1 MKKICFVTT
10 VSLTMKAFV
19 LETAKYLHNEGG
31 YDVTLICNNDEE
43 FAASLPEYIKF
54 IPVSMARGVDLSVFS
69 SILAFIK
76 IFKEQKFDMVQ
87 FSTPNASLAA
97 SIAAKICKVP
107 VRLYCQWGIRYVG
120 FGGVARKIFKFIE
133 KLVCKNATH
142 INAVSPMNMEFAVTE
157 GLYKEKKAAVVGRG
171 GTIGVDLTN
180 YDFSKKSQWREDI
193 RNKYDLNSDDFVF
206 GFSGRVSADKGCKE
220 LFTAFKKLSEEKEN
234 VKLFIAGP
242 IDDKSGTE
250 DEIFAWAKSSDK
262 VVFTGQVENK
272 KMCYQYTAMD
282 VLVHPTYREG
292 FGMVIQEAAAL
303 GCPVITTD
311 IPGASEVLENGISCL
326 LVKPADWESLYEK
339 MNEICEDPEK
349 ANEMGENAR
358 LFTEKHY
365 ERSIM
370 LKNQFARYEELL
382 K

>member
-19 LETAKYLHNEGG
+19 LESAKYLHNEGG
-31 YDVTLICNNDEE
+31 YDVTLICNNDDE

-69 SILAFIK
+69 SVLAFIK
-76 IFKEQKFDMVQ
+76 IFKEQNYDMVQ

-120 FGGVARKIFKFIE
+120 FSGIVRKIFKFIE
-133 KLVCKNATH
+133 KIVCKNATH
-142 INAVSPMNMEFAVTE
+142 INAVSPMNMKFAINE
-157 GLYKEKKAAVVGRG
+157 GLYKAKKAAVVGRG
-171 GTIGVDLTN
+171 GTIGVDLEN
-180 YDFSKKSQWREDI
+180 YDFSKKKQWRKEI
-193 RNKYDLNSDDFVF
+193 REKNSLDENDFVF

-220 LFTAFKKLSEEKEN
+220 LFTAFKKLIEEKEN
-234 VKLFIAGP
+234 IKLFIAGP
-242 IDDKSGTE
+242 IDDKSGAD
-250 DEIFAWAKSSDK
+250 DEIFDWAKNSDK
-262 VVFTGQVENK
+262 VVFTGQIENK
-272 KMCYQYTAMD
+272 EMCFQYAAMD

-311 IPGASEVLENGISCL
+311 IPGASEVLENGKSCL

-339 MNEICEDPEK
+339 MEEICKDSQK
-349 ANEMGENAR
+349 ATKMGENAR
-358 LFTEKHY
+358 LFTEMHY

-370 LKNQFARYEELL
+370 LKNQFERYKELL

>member
-31 YDVTLICNNDEE
+31 YDVTLICNNDDE

-133 KLVCKNATH
+133 KIVCKNATH
-142 INAVSPMNMEFAVTE
+142 INAVSPMNMEFAVNE
-157 GLYKEKKAAVVGRG
+157 GLYKAKKAAVVGRG

-180 YDFSKKSQWREDI
+180 YDFSKKSQWRKEI
-193 RNKYDLNSDDFVF
+193 RQKNGLDENDFVF

-250 DEIFAWAKSSDK
+250 DEIFTWAKNSDN
-262 VVFTGQVENK
+262 VVFTGQIENK
-272 KMCYQYTAMD
+272 EMCYQYGAMD

-311 IPGASEVLENGISCL
+311 IPGASEVLENGVSCL
-326 LVKPADWESLYEK
+326 LVKPADWKSLYEK
-339 MNEICEDPEK
+339 MNEICEDREK
-349 ANEMGENAR
+349 ANEMGEKAR

-370 LKNQFARYEELL
+370 LKNQFERYEELL

>member
-31 YDVTLICNNDEE
+31 YDVTLICNNDDE

-133 KLVCKNATH
+133 KIVCKNATH
-142 INAVSPMNMEFAVTE
+142 INAVSPMNMEFAVNE
-157 GLYKEKKAAVVGRG
+157 RLYKAKKAAVVGRG

-180 YDFSKKSQWREDI
+180 YDFSKKSQWRKEI
-193 RNKYDLNSDDFVF
+193 RQKNGLDENDFVF

-220 LFTAFKKLSEEKEN
+220 LFTAFKKLSEKKEN

-250 DEIFAWAKSSDK
+250 DEIFTWAKNSDN
-262 VVFTGQVENK
+262 VVFTGQIENK
-272 KMCYQYTAMD
+272 EMCYQYGAMD

-311 IPGASEVLENGISCL
+311 IPGASEVLENGVSCL

-339 MNEICEDPEK
+339 MNEICEDREK
-349 ANEMGENAR
+349 ANEMGEKAR

-370 LKNQFARYEELL
+370 LKNQFERYEELL

>member
-19 LETAKYLHNEGG
+19 LESAKYLHNEGG
-31 YDVTLICNNDEE
+31 YDVTLICNNDDE

-69 SILAFIK
+69 SVLAFIK
-76 IFKEQKFDMVQ
+76 IFKEQNYDMVQ

-120 FGGVARKIFKFIE
+120 FSGIVRKIFKFIE
-133 KLVCKNATH
+133 KIVCKNATH
-142 INAVSPMNMEFAVTE
+142 INAVSPMNMKFAINE
-157 GLYKEKKAAVVGRG
+157 GLYKAKKAAVVGRG
-171 GTIGVDLTN
+171 GTIGVDLEN
-180 YDFSKKSQWREDI
+180 YDFSKKKQWRKEI
-193 RNKYDLNSDDFVF
+193 REKNSLDENDFVF

-234 VKLFIAGP
+234 IKLFIAGP
-242 IDDKSGTE
+242 IDDKSGAD
-250 DEIFAWAKSSDK
+250 DEIFDWAKNSDK
-262 VVFTGQVENK
+262 VVFTGQIENK
-272 KMCYQYTAMD
+272 EMCFQYAAMD

-311 IPGASEVLENGISCL
+311 IPGASEVLENGKSCL

-339 MNEICEDPEK
+339 MEEICKDSQK
-349 ANEMGENAR
+349 ATKMGENAR
-358 LFTEKHY
+358 LFTEMHY

-370 LKNQFARYEELL
+370 LKNQFERYKELL

>member
-31 YDVTLICNNDEE
+31 YDVTLICNNDDE

-69 SILAFIK
+69 SILSFIK

-133 KLVCKNATH
+133 KIVCNNATH
-142 INAVSPMNMEFAVTE
+142 INAVSPMNMAFAINE
-157 GLYKEKKAAVVGRG
+157 GLYKAKKAAVVGRG

-180 YDFSKKSQWREDI
+180 YDYSQKNKWREEI
-193 RNKYDLNSDDFVF
+193 RNKNGLNNDDFVF

-220 LFTAFKKLSEEKEN
+220 LFTAFKKLSEEKEEAR
-234 VKLFIAGP
+234 LFIAGP
-242 IDDKSGTE
+242 IDDKSGAD
-250 DEIFAWAKSSDK
+250 DEIFNWAKNSDK
-262 VVFTGQVENK
+262 VIFTGQIENK
-272 KMCYQYTAMD
+272 EMCYQYGAMD

-311 IPGASEVLENGISCL
+311 IPGASEVLENGKSCL

-339 MNEICEDPEK
+339 MKEICEDREK
-349 ANEMGENAR
+349 VKKMGENAR

-370 LKNQFARYEELL
+370 LKNQAKRYEELL

>member
-43 FAASLPEYIKF
+43 FAKALPEYIKF

-120 FGGVARKIFKFIE
+120 FGGVARKMFKFLE
-133 KLVCKNATH
+133 KIVCKNATDV
-142 INAVSPMNMEFAVTE
+142 NAVSPMNMEFAVNE
-157 GLYKEKKAAVVGRG
+157 GLYKAGKAAVVGRG

-180 YDFSKKSQWREDI
+180 YDFSKKSEWRKEI
-193 RNKYDLNSDDFVF
+193 RAKNGLSENDFVF

-220 LFTAFKKLSEEKEN
+220 LFTAFKKLSESKEN
-234 VKLFIAGP
+234 AKLFIAGP
-242 IDDKSGTE
+242 IDDKSGE
-250 DEIFAWAKSSDK
+250 SDEIFTWAKNSDK
-262 VVFTGQVENK
+262 VVFTGQIANK
-272 KMCYQYTAMD
+272 EMCRQYAAMD

-311 IPGASEVLENGISCL
+311 IPGASEVLENGVSCL
-326 LVKPADWESLYEK
+326 LVEPRDWESLYEK
-339 MNEICEDPEK
+339 MSEICENTEK
-349 ANEMGENAR
+349 ANKMGENAR

-370 LKNQFARYEELL
+370 LKNQFERYKELL